1 MLGPTFSESW
11 PQLSPI
17 RTIRESLQL
26 SRIRE
31 FANSWI
37 HESFTTF
44 ANSRIHDFTNYTNSP
59 NSWIRETAK
68 LTFLAVPAKKVSCF
82 AIRAQTFLQKSSAA
96 RRFRSVSR
104 TSAASFANRAPRSH
118 DRSAP
123 VYLHQYARLFSCG
136 AAHLLRSQVAVIEF
150 DVSNCGFDP
159 LAATKNFLLRAR
171 KLATPNF
178 RKVFCNKKIFST
190 PQKFFLR
197 SQKTFSEKFLVSKNF
212 LRKFL
217 ARKIISSPEEIFL
230 LLQKF
235 FLQLKKTF
243 SEKFSDIT
251 HITRTCTRT
260 SVGWFLFAHTAVCR
274 KVSVL
279 CEENFFFT
287 AIHRSQSRSDPVIL
301 LLRAAARNK
310 EFLYVN
316 CGLNDG

>member
-1 MLGPTFSESW
+1 MLKLFSRKVLRRGDSD
-11 PQLSPI
+11 QF
-17 RTIRESLQL
+17 RERAQHL
-26 SRIRE
+26 SRTELPDLTIDPLQY
-31 FANSWI
+31 
-37 HESFTTF
+37 T
-44 ANSRIHDFTNYTNSP
+44 YTNTP
-59 NSWIRETAK
+59 G
-68 LTFLAVPAKKVSCF
+68 F
-82 AIRAQTFLQKSSAA
+82 
-96 RRFRSVSR
+96 
-104 TSAASFANRAPRSH
+104 
-118 DRSAP
+118 
-123 VYLHQYARLFSCG
+123 FSCG

-274 KVSVL
+274 KVSVI

>member
-1 MLGPTFSESW
+1 M
-11 PQLSPI
+11 
-17 RTIRESLQL
+17 
-26 SRIRE
+26 
-31 FANSWI
+31 
-37 HESFTTF
+37 
-44 ANSRIHDFTNYTNSP
+44 
-59 NSWIRETAK
+59 
-68 LTFLAVPAKKVSCF
+68 SCF

-197 SQKTFSEKFLVSKNF
+197 SQKTFSEKFLVSKKLSQKVSCQKNNF
-212 LRKFL
+212 FSRRNFFVV
-217 ARKIISSPEEIFL
+217 AEIFSA
-230 LLQKF
+230 
-235 FLQLKKTF
+235 T
-243 SEKFSDIT
+243 
-251 HITRTCTRT
+251 
-260 SVGWFLFAHTAVCR
+260 
-274 KVSVL
+274 
-279 CEENFFFT
+279 EENFFRKVF
-287 AIHRSQSRSDPVIL
+287 
-301 LLRAAARNK
+301 
-310 EFLYVN
+310 
-316 CGLNDG
+316 

>member
-1 MLGPTFSESW
+1 MSAIVDSIHLPQQKIFCWGQESW
-11 PQLSPI
+11 RRPTSEKFSAT
-17 RTIRESLQL
+17 R
-26 SRIRE
+26 
-31 FANSWI
+31 
-37 HESFTTF
+37 
-44 ANSRIHDFTNYTNSP
+44 
-59 NSWIRETAK
+59 
-68 LTFLAVPAKKVSCF
+68 
-82 AIRAQTFLQKSSAA
+82 KS
-96 RRFRSVSR
+96 
-104 TSAASFANRAPRSH
+104 
-118 DRSAP
+118 
-123 VYLHQYARLFSCG
+123 
-136 AAHLLRSQVAVIEF
+136 
-150 DVSNCGFDP
+150 
-159 LAATKNFLLRAR
+159 FLLRR
-171 KLATPNF
+171 NFFCDHKKLF
-178 RKVFCNKKIFST
+178 
-190 PQKFFLR
+190 QKSFLWA
-197 SQKTFSEKFLVSKNF
+197 KNF

-274 KVSVL
+274 KVSVI